1 MNYSLS
7 EIAAITGGELVNDQG
22 ATVYHI
28 ITDSRQLVQPA
39 GALFVAL
46 TGERHDGHRF
56 IPQVYDSGVRLF
68 LVNDRNRL
76 PVGGSGIVVFD
87 TLKALQLL
95 AAAHR
100 RRFNIPVIGITG
112 SNGKTIVK
120 EWLNVML
127 ADDFVIARSP
137 RSYNS
142 QVGVPLSLLS
152 LDTIHT
158 LGIFEAGI
166 SQPGEMHAL
175 EEMIQ
180 PSIGVLT
187 TIGSAHQEYFES
199 RAHIASEKSKLF
211 THSEVIVCPH
221 DLSEVE
227 ALIPAWHEGKRIV
240 SWGKNASATL
250 RIVREQQSASE
261 TRIDLVFE
269 SQEWTLT
276 LPFTDRASVENALCA
291 SAVLYAMG
299 YSTEAIAE
307 RVQRAER
314 LSMRT
319 EIVTGVH
326 DCIVVNDSWSADVDS
341 LRIALDVLAHQAQKR
356 ALSVVLTDIPQ
367 TGLSPEVLYSRV
379 NEMMVAAGVSKVYA
393 VGPQIRE
400 AQAYLSIPAQYFQ
413 NAESLIARF
422 QSVLPEREA
431 ILVKGAREFR
441 MERVVQTLEEKTHDS
456 YVEINLESLSH
467 NLNAFRSTL
476 TPGTKVMVM
485 VKAFGYGSGA
495 KETSALLE
503 FNRVD
508 YLAVA
513 YADEGIALRQ
523 AGISL
528 PIMVMNPGKQ
538 GLSAMIQ
545 HRLEPEIFSFRILRE
560 WQRALELSG
569 VSEPRPV
576 HIKIDTGMHRL
587 GFDPEETEVLL
598 DALDKLPLVK
608 IASLFTHL
616 AAAENTSFDEFT
628 RLQIGRFEEVAGR
641 FAARRTEPIMRH
653 VLNTG
658 GIERFGEYHMDM
670 VRLGIGLYGVS
681 SSGSLSAELKP
692 VIRLVTS
699 ISQKRTIRKGESVGY
714 SRAFVA
720 PEDMTIGVI
729 PIGYADGLRRSLSNG
744 EGKVSINGKH
754 APVIGKV
761 CMDMTMID
769 LRGIACEEGDQAEI
783 FGRDITLEEFSAW
796 NNTIPYEILTTMG
809 QRIRRVYIRE

>member
-1 MNYSLS
+1 
-7 EIAAITGGELVNDQG
+7 
-22 ATVYHI
+22 
-28 ITDSRQLVQPA
+28 
-39 GALFVAL
+39 
-46 TGERHDGHRF
+46 
-56 IPQVYDSGVRLF
+56 
-68 LVNDRNRL
+68 
-76 PVGGSGIVVFD
+76 
-87 TLKALQLL
+87 
-95 AAAHR
+95 
-100 RRFNIPVIGITG
+100 
-112 SNGKTIVK
+112 
-120 EWLNVML
+120 
-127 ADDFVIARSP
+127 
-137 RSYNS
+137 
-142 QVGVPLSLLS
+142 
-152 LDTIHT
+152 
-158 LGIFEAGI
+158 
-166 SQPGEMHAL
+166 
-175 EEMIQ
+175 MIQ
-180 PSIGVLT
+180 PTIGVLT

-199 RAHIASEKSKLF
+199 REHIASEKSKLF
-211 THSEVIVCPH
+211 THAEVIICPS
-221 DLSEVE
+221 DLAEVE
-227 ALIPAWHEGKRIV
+227 LLIPDWSAIKRIV
-240 SWGKNASATL
+240 SWGRNASATL
-250 RIVREQQSASE
+250 RIVREQQRASE
-261 TRIDLVFE
+261 THIELE
-269 SQEWTLT
+269 AASHPWTLV
-276 LPFTDRASVENALCA
+276 LPFTDRASIENALCA

-299 YSTEAIAE
+299 YSPEAISE
-307 RVQRAER
+307 RGQRAER
-314 LSMRT
+314 LAMRT
-319 EIVTGVH
+319 EIVTGIH
-326 DCIVVNDSWSADVDS
+326 DCIVVNDSWSADIDS

-356 ALSVVLTDIPQ
+356 SLSVVLTDIPQ
-367 TGLSPEVLYSRV
+367 TGLPPEVLYSRV
-379 NEMMVAAGVSKVYA
+379 NEMLQAAGVSKMYA
-393 VGPQIRE
+393 VGPQIADAR
-400 AQAYLSIPAQYFQ
+400 ARLHIPAHYFR
-413 NAESLIARF
+413 NAESLIAHF
-422 QSVLPEREA
+422 QSDPPERAA

-441 MERVVQTLEEKTHDS
+441 MERVVQVLEEKTHDS
-456 YVEINLESLSH
+456 FVEINLESLSH
-467 NLNAFRSTL
+467 NLNAFRSKL
-476 TPGTKVMVM
+476 RPGTKVMVM

-503 FNRVD
+503 FNKVD

>member
-7 EIAAITGGELVNDQG
+7 EIAAITGGALVNDQG
-22 ATVYHI
+22 DTVYHVL
-28 ITDSRQLVQPA
+28 TDSRQLVQPS

-56 IPQVYDSGVRLF
+56 IQQVNDSGVRLF
-68 LVNDRNRL
+68 LVSDRQRL
-76 PVGGSGIVVFD
+76 PEGSSGVVVTD
-87 TLKALQLL
+87 TLRALQLL

-100 RRFNIPVIGITG
+100 RKFNIPVIGITG

-166 SQPGEMHAL
+166 SQPGEMHTL
-175 EEMIQ
+175 EEMIH
-180 PSIGVLT
+180 PNIGVLT

-211 THSEVIVCPH
+211 AHAEVIICPS
-221 DLSEVE
+221 DQPEVE
-227 ALIPAWHEGKRIV
+227 ALIPAWRAGKRIV
-240 SWGKNASATL
+240 SWGRNAGATL
-250 RIVREQQSASE
+250 RIVRELQTTSE
-261 TRIDLVFE
+261 THIDLISE
-269 SQEWTLT
+269 SQQWTLT

-299 YSTEAIAE
+299 YSTEAITE

-314 LSMRT
+314 LTMRT

-326 DCIVVNDSWSADVDS
+326 DCIVVNDSWSADIDS

-379 NEMMVAAGVSKVYA
+379 NEMLMAAGVSKLYA
-393 VGPQIRE
+393 VGPRIRD
-400 AQAYLSIPAQYFQ
+400 AQTFLRIPAQYFP
-413 NAESLIARF
+413 NAETLIAHF
-422 QSVLPEREA
+422 QSDPPEREA

-441 MERVVQTLEEKTHDS
+441 MERVVQALEEKTHDS
-456 YVEINLESLSH
+456 FVEINLESLSH
-467 NLNAFRSTL
+467 NLNAFRSTI

-503 FNRVD
+503 FNKVD

-513 YADEGIALRQ
+513 YADEGVALRE

-569 VSEPRPV
+569 VTEPRPV

-587 GFDPEETEVLL
+587 GFDPDETQALL
-598 DALDKLPLVK
+598 DALDSMPLIK

-616 AAAENTSFDEFT
+616 AAAENASFDEFT
-628 RLQIGRFEEVAGR
+628 QLQISRFQEVAGR
-641 FAARRTEPIMRH
+641 FAARRTEPIMHH

-658 GIERFGEYHMDM
+658 GIERLGEYHMDM

-681 SSGSLSAELKP
+681 SSGNLSAALKP

-714 SRAFVA
+714 SRAFIA

-744 EGKVSINGKH
+744 VGQVSINGTL
-754 APVIGKV
+754 APIIGKV

-769 LRGIACEEGDQAEI
+769 LRGISCEEGDQVEV
-783 FGRDITLEEFSAW
+783 FGRAISLEQFSQW